1 MRILK
6 KLFLLIL
13 VLNFLTLDTFA
24 LTNKKI
30 IDLCKKERKKK
41 ACIDRLKSYKLKL
54 NQGLPI
60 EIPVIPFKK

>member
-24 LTNKKI
+24 LSNKKI

>member
-13 VLNFLTLDTFA
+13 VLNFLTLDSIA

-41 ACIDRLKSYKLKL
+41 ACIKRLKSYKLKL

-60 EIPVIPFKK
+60 EIPVIPYKK

>member
-60 EIPVIPFKK
+60 KIPVIPFKK